1 MLSKPPHKKCFF
13 YVTKGRVGKGTR
25 HKTQTKLGI
34 LFPNVQS
41 IIETSEKRGIS
52 TWGHRGDGTG
62 VREMGKP
69 GAKL

>member
-1 MLSKPPHKKCFF
+1 MFFVFWFFF
-13 YVTKGRVGKGTR
+13 YVTKGGGKGTP
-25 HKTQTKLGI
+25 HKMQTKLGI

-52 TWGHRGDGTG
+52 TWGHRGDGAG
-62 VREMGKP
+62 VREMGEP